1 MTVLLPTERV
11 TGVAGEAPLTVADA
25 LASLVVGVTMRELTL
40 WATEA
45 V

>member
-1 MTVLLPTERV
+1 MLLPTARV
-11 TGVAGEAPLTVADA
+11 TGVAGEAPLTVAVA

-40 WATEA
+40 LDTEA